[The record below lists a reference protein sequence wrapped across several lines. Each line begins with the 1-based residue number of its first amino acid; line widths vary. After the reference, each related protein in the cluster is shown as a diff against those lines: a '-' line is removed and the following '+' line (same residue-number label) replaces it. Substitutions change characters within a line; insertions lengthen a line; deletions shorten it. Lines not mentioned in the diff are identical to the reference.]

1 MVKIEYIWHDCFF
14 VETPAA
20 GIVFDFWL
28 DRDGENRD
36 FPDFLADFDPGK
48 ALYVFI
54 SHGHKDHYNPA
65 VFSWASRFPN
75 IRYMVSRDVMRRIRH
90 IMSESSVYSGP
101 KVDPSC
107 VTALGP
113 GDRFG
118 DGNLTVAAFPSTDI
132 GNSYIIELS
141 GKRFFHAGD
150 LNAWIWKEESTQ
162 SEVKKA
168 IGDYNAC
175 LRDIRAYLDR
185 ATEGEGSVS
194 GCLTDIIDY
203 CFFPVDSRIGSEYFT
218 GAYIFVRKFDV
229 RRFFPMHFA
238 LGTPDERERYRT
250 DALRFGLY
258 ANPGRGEYI
267 PLALS
272 GAVYMDASSSCGS
285 AKC

>member
-14 VETPAA
+14 VETSDA

-28 DRDGENRD
+28 DRDGENHD
-36 FPDFLADFDPGK
+36 FPDFLAGFDPEK
-48 ALYVFI
+48 ALYIII

-65 VFSWASRFPN
+65 VFSWASRFRN
-75 IRYMVSRDVMRRIRH
+75 IRYIVSRDVMRRIRH
-90 IMSESSVYSGP
+90 IVSESSVYSGP

-107 VTALGP
+107 VTALAP
-113 GDRFG
+113 GDRFV
-118 DGNLTVAAFPSTDI
+118 DDNLAVAAFPSTDI

-150 LNAWIWKEESTQ
+150 LNAWIWKDESTE

-175 LRDIRAYLDR
+175 LRDIRVYLDR
-185 ATEGEGSVS
+185 TSESEDRASV
-194 GCLTDIIDY
+194 GLTDIIDY

-218 GAYIFVRKFDV
+218 GASIFVRKFDV

-238 LGTPDERERYRT
+238 LGTPDDRRRYRA

-258 ANPGRGEYI
+258 ANPDRGEYI

-272 GAVYMDASSSCGS
+272 GSVYMDASSSCGS